1 MPALQGVALAVDEV
15 VTNNV
20 DVAIALTDVLTV
32 SEADALDVEVEEG
45 ELVTESEVVE
55 ATEWETETEDVEEIL
70 QLTVNVNPLAVLNT
84 DSVVVEVT
92 AADILADCVT
102 ETDAE
107 ELRVSRVDADAVDVR
122 DFVDDKLFVVLMVGV
137 SVPVGVLKGEVCAP
151 TFCIPPAANNP
162 TLTVSALT
170 SVEPQIFGIVF
181 WCKITATND
190 TIMKKNIRILIY

>member
-32 SEADALDVEVEEG
+32 SEADAVDFEVEEG
-45 ELVTESEVVE
+45 ELVE

-70 QLTVNVNPLAVLNT
+70 ELTVNVNPLAVLNT
-84 DSVVVEVT
+84 DSVIVEVT

-102 ETDAE
+102 ETADVV
-107 ELRVSRVDADAVDVR
+107 LRVSDVLTDWLAEARELADGNSE
-122 DFVDDKLFVVLMVGV
+122 DDDDSVVIVGAGETEIIGVEV
-137 SVPVGVLKGEVCAP
+137 SAP

-162 TLTVSALT
+162 TLAVSALK

-190 TIMKKNIRILIY
+190 AIMKKNIRILIY